1 MKFTIYPAID
11 LRKGAVVR
19 LQQGDPDRQTTFG
32 DNPQETAEKWVKAGA
47 EWLHVVNLDGALDE
61 GGAANWQALPG
72 IIATGAKVQFGGG
85 LRTKK
90 DIAQALQRGVS
101 RVVLGTSAVE
111 DPELIAD
118 LVRHFGSEKVAVG
131 IDALHGQVRT
141 HGWQSN
147 ALITPEILALQ
158 MHALGINRIIY
169 TDIERDGLLSGVN
182 FESTGEL
189 ALSSGMRVIA
199 SGGVAS
205 LDDVHAAIKQ
215 APYGVDGLII
225 GRALYDGRIDLTEA
239 LKVSQLDSESGSY
252 KQTNIPN

>member
-1 MKFTIYPAID
+1 MAFTIYPAID

-32 DNPQETAEKWVKAGA
+32 NDPQKTAEKWVQAGA

-61 GGAANWQALPG
+61 GGGANWQALPG
-72 IIATGAKVQFGGG
+72 IIACGAKVQFGGG

-90 DIAQALQRGVS
+90 DIARALKLGVA
-101 RVVLGTSAVE
+101 RVILGTSAVE
-111 DPELIAD
+111 DPDLVAD
-118 LVRHFGSEKVAVG
+118 LVRHFGSEKIAVG

-147 ALITPEILALQ
+147 AQITAEMLALQ
-158 MHALGINRIIY
+158 MRALGVTRIIY

-182 FESTGEL
+182 YESTGQL
-189 ALSSGMRVIA
+189 ALSSAMRVIA

-205 LDDVHAAIKQ
+205 LDDVHAAAGQ
-215 APYGVDGLII
+215 APNGVDGLII
-225 GRALYDGRIDLTEA
+225 GRALYDGRIDLVEA
-239 LKVSQLDSESGSY
+239 LAIAEGR
-252 KQTNIPN
+252 NNAR